1 MDNLTVELVK
11 TAQNRE
17 YTKFEEVAKELLKA
31 KMEQSDKYRE
41 FQEKMQEACDG
52 TGPKGPKGKGRKD
65 IDEDED
71 EDNDPDSKDAK
82 QNSDDEDN
90 DGKKDKD
97 EKHGDLRKDFTGKD
111 KDADKED

>member
-1 MDNLTVELVK
+1 MDNRTIDLVK
-11 TAQNRE
+11 QAENRE
-17 YTKFEEVAKELLKA
+17 YVKFEETTKQILQDKLSN
-31 KMEQSDKYRE
+31 SDSYRE
-41 FQEKMQEACDG
+41 IEKKLSEACDG
-52 TGPKGPKGKGRKD
+52 TGPKGKGRN
-65 IDEDED
+65 IAEDD
-71 EDNDPDSKDAK
+71 DDKDNDPDSKDAK